1 MYKIVYLQSKKHHFE
16 ESGWEEEFNSLFPY
30 KQTESDNT
38 LVKKKTKT
46 KHSYKHIWMLQYLT
60 TLWLILFK
68 TLRHKMAIFKN
79 AVLLNFQSVWLNIF
93 IAQ

>member
-38 LVKKKTKT
+38 LVKKKQKKP
-46 KHSYKHIWMLQYLT
+46 KHS
-60 TLWLILFK
+60 
-68 TLRHKMAIFKN
+68 
-79 AVLLNFQSVWLNIF
+79 
-93 IAQ
+93 

>member
-38 LVKKKTKT
+38 LVKKNKNKT
-46 KHSYKHIWMLQYLT
+46 
-60 TLWLILFK
+60 
-68 TLRHKMAIFKN
+68 
-79 AVLLNFQSVWLNIF
+79 F
-93 IAQ
+93 I

>member
-38 LVKKKTKT
+38 LVKKNKNET
-46 KHSYKHIWMLQYLT
+46 HSDVKVSHYTLT
-60 TLWLILFK
+60 YTF
-68 TLRHKMAIFKN
+68 
-79 AVLLNFQSVWLNIF
+79 
-93 IAQ
+93 